1 MSKQFISIFLSIL
14 FLGLITAPA
23 IIVVVDSDIDI
34 SVLYSVSE
42 EEEEIKSLKL
52 VVTNTKE
59 DSECLIV
66 NEDFPNLD
74 YLFKSYTKP
83 DLNLISPPPD
93 YSLL

>member
-1 MSKQFISIFLSIL
+1 MSKQFISIFFSIL
-14 FLGLITAPA
+14 FLGLITAPS

-93 YSLL
+93 YNLL

>member
-1 MSKQFISIFLSIL
+1 MSKQFISIFFSIL
-14 FLGLITAPA
+14 FLGLITAPS

-66 NEDFPNLD
+66 NEDFSNLD

>member
-1 MSKQFISIFLSIL
+1 MSG
-14 FLGLITAPA
+14 FLGLITAPS

-66 NEDFPNLD
+66 NGDFPNLD